1 MSEDDLLNTNYRQ
14 FSIPEFLIENGLA
27 NPKSG
32 GLAVVISI
40 PYKTNKVFRMNGRG
54 NNMRQWF
61 GDDMPRRVL
70 LRSIGVCSAVGIA
83 GCLSQGEARS
93 ITVYNYRDEMVTV
106 DMRVVDVGS
115 GDVAIDTEFSIDPDG
130 KKVFGDIFER
140 DGEKKLL

>member
-1 MSEDDLLNTNYRQ
+1 
-14 FSIPEFLIENGLA
+14 
-27 NPKSG
+27 
-32 GLAVVISI
+32 
-40 PYKTNKVFRMNGRG
+40 MNGRG

-106 DMRVVDVGS
+106 DMRVVDVG
-115 GDVAIDTEFSIDPDG
+115 
-130 KKVFGDIFER
+130 
-140 DGEKKLL
+140 